1 MSPKKTNDKQQELE
15 SLFNNGALY
24 VDDKKLDKEI
34 TNNNDDAN
42 LHNEILKKVA
52 ISSLK
57 NHKQKRKLKKPFFW
71 IVMSMYIMVILGSI
85 ATMVVVPIFCREWY
99 AILPS
104 VGAALASI
112 ITALIKIP
120 AIIADYLFP
129 KGEDDLLIDL
139 STNVFKHDEAKQR
152 LKNGES
158 KKGEG

>member
-1 MSPKKTNDKQQELE
+1 MSPKKNNEQKLLE
-15 SLFNNGALY
+15 SLFDNGALY
-24 VDDKKLDKEI
+24 VNDKKLDKEI
-34 TNNNDDAN
+34 TNNKDDGN

-57 NHKQKRKLKKPFFW
+57 NHKQKRKLKRPFFW

-85 ATMVVVPIFCREWY
+85 LTMIIVPLFCKEWY

-104 VGAALASI
+104 VGTALASI

-158 KKGEG
+158 KKHEKD